1 MTTFKNIK
9 SLGALAGKRV
19 LLRADLNVPMNT
31 DDNGNRHV
39 TDDTRI
45 RSVTPTIKA
54 LAEAGAR
61 VLVISHFGRP
71 KGQHNPEMSLEPLG
85 QPLANLTQLPVSY
98 IDDCIGEEVLE
109 VIDAM
114 EDGSVLLLENL
125 RFYAEETDNDAEF
138 AASLAQN
145 ADFYVNDAFSCCHRA
160 HASTVG
166 IANILPSAAG
176 LALEKELLALEGA
189 LGNPVHPVA
198 ALVGGAKVSTKLDI
212 LTNLVAKVDHLIIG
226 GGMAN
231 TFLAAQGVDVG
242 ASLCE
247 HDLADTA
254 IGILENAAKSGCKIH
269 LPTDVVLAKEFAANA
284 ENRTT
289 GIDDVGSDEMIL
301 DVGPSSA
308 ASVALSLE
316 KCKTLIWNGP
326 MGAFEIEPFDAAT
339 VTVAKAAGALTKN
352 GTLISVAGGGDTVA
366 ALNHAGVAD
375 QFSHI
380 STAGGAFLE
389 WMEGK
394 ELPGVKVLLA

>member
-19 LLRADLNVPMNT
+19 LLRADLNVPMKT
-31 DDNGNRHV
+31 DEDGHREV

-45 RSVTPTIKA
+45 LSVTPTIKA
-54 LAEAGAR
+54 LADAGAR
-61 VLVISHFGRP
+61 VLVLSHFGRP
-71 KGQHNPEMSLEPLG
+71 KGERNPDMLLEPLG
-85 QPLANLTQLPVSY
+85 QPLANATGLPVSY
-98 IDDCIGEEVLE
+98 IDDCIGDEVLD

-114 EDGSVLLLENL
+114 EDGSVLLLENV
-125 RFYAEETDNDAEF
+125 RFYQAETDNDADF
-138 AASLAQN
+138 AAELAKN
-145 ADFYVNDAFSCCHRA
+145 ADFFVNDAFSCCHRA

-166 IANILPSAAG
+166 IAEILPSAAG
-176 LALEKELLALEGA
+176 LALEKELIALEGA

-198 ALVGGAKVSTKLDI
+198 ALVGGAKVSTKLDV

-231 TFLAAQGVDVG
+231 TFLAAQGIDVG

-254 IGILENAAKSGCKIH
+254 NSILKNAKKAGCKIH
-269 LPTDVVLAKEFAANA
+269 LPDDVVVAKEFAANA

-289 GIDDVGSDEMIL
+289 TSDDVASDEMIL
-301 DVGPSSA
+301 DVGA
-308 ASVALSLE
+308 ATAAKVAEALND
-316 KCKTLIWNGP
+316 CNTLIWNGP
-326 MGAFEIEPFDAAT
+326 MGAFEIEPFDVAT
-339 VTVAKAAGALTKN
+339 VTVAKAAGALTED
-352 GTLISVAGGGDTVA
+352 GTLVSLAGGGDTVA
-366 ALNHAGVAD
+366 ALNHAGVAE

>member
-19 LLRADLNVPMNT
+19 LLRADLNVPMSL
-31 DDNGNRHV
+31 DDEGNRQV

-45 RSVTPTIKA
+45 RSVIPTIKA

-71 KGQHNPEMSLEPLG
+71 KGQRNPDMSLEPLG
-85 QPLANLTQLPVSY
+85 QPLANHTQLPVSY
-98 IDDCIGEEVLE
+98 IDDCIGEEVNE

-114 EDGSVLLLENL
+114 EGGSVLLLENL
-125 RFYAEETDNDAEF
+125 RFYAEETDNDADF
-138 AASLAQN
+138 AKALAEN
-145 ADFYVNDAFSCCHRA
+145 ADYYVNDAFSCCHRA

-176 LALEKELLALEGA
+176 LALEKELIALEGA
-189 LGNPVHPVA
+189 IGKPVHPVA
-198 ALVGGAKVSTKLDI
+198 ALVGGAKVSTKLDV
-212 LTNLVAKVDHLIIG
+212 LTNLVTKVDHLIIG

-247 HDLADTA
+247 HDLTDTA
-254 IGILENAAKSGCKIH
+254 NGILENAANSGCKIH
-269 LPTDVVLAKEFAANA
+269 LPDDVVVAKEFAANA
-284 ENRTT
+284 DNRTT
-289 GIDDVGSDEMIL
+289 SSDEVASDEMIL

-308 ASVALSLE
+308 ASVANALE
-316 KCKTLIWNGP
+316 NCKTLIWNGP
-326 MGAFEIEPFDAAT
+326 MGAFEIDPFDAAT
-339 VTVAKAAGALTKN
+339 VTVAKAAGALTEN

>member
-9 SLGALAGKRV
+9 SLGAIAGKRV
-19 LLRADLNVPMNT
+19 LLRADLNVPMSV
-31 DDNGNRHV
+31 DDEGNRQV

-45 RSVTPTIKA
+45 RSVVPTIKA

-71 KGQHNPEMSLEPLG
+71 KGQRNPDMSLEPLG
-85 QPLANLTQLPVSY
+85 QPLANHTQLPVSY
-98 IDDCIGEEVLE
+98 IDDCIGEEVNE

-125 RFYAEETDNDAEF
+125 RFYAEETDNDADF
-138 AASLAQN
+138 AKALAEN
-145 ADFYVNDAFSCCHRA
+145 ADYYVNDAFSCCHRA

-176 LALEKELLALEGA
+176 LALEKELIALEGA
-189 LGNPVHPVA
+189 IGKPVHPVA
-198 ALVGGAKVSTKLDI
+198 ALVGGAKVSTKLDV
-212 LTNLVAKVDHLIIG
+212 LTNLVTKVDHLIIG

-247 HDLADTA
+247 HDLTDTA
-254 IGILENAAKSGCKIH
+254 NGILENAANSGCKIH
-269 LPTDVVLAKEFAANA
+269 LPDDVVVAKEFAANA
-284 ENRTT
+284 DNRTT
-289 GIDDVGSDEMIL
+289 SSDEVASDEMIL

-308 ASVALSLE
+308 ASVANALE
-316 KCKTLIWNGP
+316 NCKTLIWNGP
-326 MGAFEIEPFDAAT
+326 MGAFEIDPFDAAT
-339 VTVAKAAGALTKN
+339 VTVAKAAGALTEN

-366 ALNHAGVAD
+366 ALNHAGIAD

>member
-19 LLRADLNVPMNT
+19 LLRADLNVPMSV
-31 DDNGNRHV
+31 DDEGNRQV

-45 RSVTPTIKA
+45 RSVIPTIKA

-71 KGQHNPEMSLEPLG
+71 KGQRNPDMSLEPLG
-85 QPLANLTQLPVSY
+85 QPLANHTQLPVSY
-98 IDDCIGEEVLE
+98 IDDCIGEEVNE

-125 RFYAEETDNDAEF
+125 RFYAEETDNDADF
-138 AASLAQN
+138 AKALAEN
-145 ADFYVNDAFSCCHRA
+145 ADYYVNDAFSCCHRA

-176 LALEKELLALEGA
+176 LALEKELIALEGA
-189 LGNPVHPVA
+189 IGKPVHPVA
-198 ALVGGAKVSTKLDI
+198 ALVGGAKVSTKLDV
-212 LTNLVAKVDHLIIG
+212 LTNLVTKVDHLIIG

-247 HDLADTA
+247 HDLTDTA
-254 IGILENAAKSGCKIH
+254 NGILENAANSGCKIH
-269 LPTDVVLAKEFAANA
+269 LPDDVVVAKEFAANA
-284 ENRTT
+284 DNRTT
-289 GIDDVGSDEMIL
+289 SSDEVASDEMIL

-308 ASVALSLE
+308 ASVANALE
-316 KCKTLIWNGP
+316 NCKTLIWNGP
-326 MGAFEIEPFDAAT
+326 MGAFEIDPFDAAT
-339 VTVAKAAGALTKN
+339 VTVAKAAGALTEN

-366 ALNHAGVAD
+366 ALNHAGIAD

>member
-19 LLRADLNVPMNT
+19 LLRADLNVPMKT
-31 DDNGNRHV
+31 DEDGHREV

-45 RSVTPTIKA
+45 LSVTPTIKA
-54 LAEAGAR
+54 LADAGAR
-61 VLVISHFGRP
+61 VLVLSHFGRP
-71 KGQHNPEMSLEPLG
+71 KGERNPDMSLEPLG
-85 QPLANLTQLPVSY
+85 QPLANATGLPVSY
-98 IDDCIGEEVLE
+98 IDDCIGDEVLD

-114 EDGSVLLLENL
+114 EDGSVLLLENV
-125 RFYAEETDNDAEF
+125 RFYQAETDNDADF
-138 AASLAQN
+138 AAELAKN
-145 ADFYVNDAFSCCHRA
+145 ADFFVNDAFSCCHRA

-166 IANILPSAAG
+166 IAEILPSAAG
-176 LALEKELLALEGA
+176 LALEKELIALEGA

-198 ALVGGAKVSTKLDI
+198 ALVGGAKVSTKLDV

-231 TFLAAQGVDVG
+231 TFLAAQGIDVG

-247 HDLADTA
+247 HGLADTA
-254 IGILENAAKSGCKIH
+254 NSILKNAKKAGCKIH
-269 LPTDVVLAKEFAANA
+269 LPDDVVVAKEFAANA

-289 GIDDVGSDEMIL
+289 TSDDVASDEMIL
-301 DVGPSSA
+301 DVGA
-308 ASVALSLE
+308 ATAAKVAEALND
-316 KCKTLIWNGP
+316 CNTLIWNGP
-326 MGAFEIEPFDAAT
+326 MGAFEIEPFDVAT
-339 VTVAKAAGALTKN
+339 VTVAKAAGALTED
-352 GTLISVAGGGDTVA
+352 GTLVSLAGGGDTVA
-366 ALNHAGVAD
+366 ALNHAGVAE

>member
-9 SLGALAGKRV
+9 SLGAIAGKRV
-19 LLRADLNVPMNT
+19 LLRADLNVPMSV
-31 DDNGNRHV
+31 DDEGNRQV

-45 RSVTPTIKA
+45 RSVIPTIKA

-71 KGQHNPEMSLEPLG
+71 KGQRNPDMSLEPLG
-85 QPLANLTQLPVSY
+85 QPLANHTQLPVSY
-98 IDDCIGEEVLE
+98 IDDCIGEEVNE

-114 EDGSVLLLENL
+114 EGGSVLLLENL
-125 RFYAEETDNDAEF
+125 RFYAEETDNDADF
-138 AASLAQN
+138 AKALAEN
-145 ADFYVNDAFSCCHRA
+145 ADYYVNDAFSCCHRA

-176 LALEKELLALEGA
+176 LALEKELIALEGA
-189 LGNPVHPVA
+189 IGKPVHPVA
-198 ALVGGAKVSTKLDI
+198 ALVGGAKVSTKLDV
-212 LTNLVAKVDHLIIG
+212 LTNLVTKVDHLIIG

-247 HDLADTA
+247 HDLTDTA
-254 IGILENAAKSGCKIH
+254 NGILENAANSGCKIH
-269 LPTDVVLAKEFAANA
+269 LPDDVVVAKEFAANA
-284 ENRTT
+284 DNRTT
-289 GIDDVGSDEMIL
+289 SSDEVASDEMIL

-308 ASVALSLE
+308 ASVANALE
-316 KCKTLIWNGP
+316 NCKTLIWNGP
-326 MGAFEIEPFDAAT
+326 MGAFEIDPFDAAT
-339 VTVAKAAGALTKN
+339 VTVAKAAGALTEN

-366 ALNHAGVAD
+366 ALNHAGIAD

>member
-9 SLGALAGKRV
+9 SLGAIAGKRV
-19 LLRADLNVPMNT
+19 LLRADLNVPMSV
-31 DDNGNRHV
+31 DDEGNRQV

-45 RSVTPTIKA
+45 RSVIPTIKA

-71 KGQHNPEMSLEPLG
+71 QGQRNPDMSLEPLG
-85 QPLANLTQLPVSY
+85 QPLANHTQLPVSY
-98 IDDCIGEEVLE
+98 IDDCIGEEVNE

-114 EDGSVLLLENL
+114 EGGSVLLLENL
-125 RFYAEETDNDAEF
+125 RFYAEETDNDADF
-138 AASLAQN
+138 AKALAEN
-145 ADFYVNDAFSCCHRA
+145 ADYYVNDAFSCCHRA

-176 LALEKELLALEGA
+176 LALEKELIALEGA
-189 LGNPVHPVA
+189 IGKPVHPVA
-198 ALVGGAKVSTKLDI
+198 ALVGGAKVSTKLDV
-212 LTNLVAKVDHLIIG
+212 LTNLVTKVDHLIIG

-247 HDLADTA
+247 HDLTDTA
-254 IGILENAAKSGCKIH
+254 NGILENAANSGCKIH
-269 LPTDVVLAKEFAANA
+269 LPDDVVVAKEFAANA
-284 ENRTT
+284 DNRTT
-289 GIDDVGSDEMIL
+289 SSDEVASDEMIL

-308 ASVALSLE
+308 ASVANALE
-316 KCKTLIWNGP
+316 NCKTLIWNGP
-326 MGAFEIEPFDAAT
+326 MGAFEIDPFDAAT
-339 VTVAKAAGALTKN
+339 VTVAKAAGALTEN

-366 ALNHAGVAD
+366 ALNHAGIAD